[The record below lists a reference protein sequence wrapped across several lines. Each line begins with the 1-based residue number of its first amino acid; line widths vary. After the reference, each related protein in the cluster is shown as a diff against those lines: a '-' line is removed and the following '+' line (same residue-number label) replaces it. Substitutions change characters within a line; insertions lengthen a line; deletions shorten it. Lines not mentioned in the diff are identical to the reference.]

1 MFIIQNII
9 LRSKQMKQQTATL
22 KVNTM
27 CMCMCMMCC
36 CAKSGPRFR
45 EFGNAEAVDMPA
57 RCLP

>member
-1 MFIIQNII
+1 
-9 LRSKQMKQQTATL
+9 MKQQTATL

-27 CMCMCMMCC
+27 CMCMMCC
-36 CAKSGPRFR
+36 CAKSDPRFR

>member
-1 MFIIQNII
+1 
-9 LRSKQMKQQTATL
+9 MKQQTATL

-36 CAKSGPRFR
+36 CAKSDPRFR

>member
-1 MFIIQNII
+1 MLIIQNIK

-27 CMCMCMMCC
+27 CMCMMCC
-36 CAKSGPRFR
+36 CAKSDPRFR